1 MAGKRDAEKSY
12 PQRQILQMVVEYHY
26 KIEIKKYMN
35 QLQPTIEKIA
45 RNLNVHPI
53 HIRVFMSNFKKVQIE
68 EVESLFKKKKAD
80 ENPKPFVK
88 WVGGKRQL
96 LQQFRDLNLYP
107 PHEFNPETATY
118 FEPFVGGGA
127 MFFDLLP
134 KRAILSDMNSELVKT
149 YNVIKNDVSGLIKK
163 LKEHQKKNN
172 KEYFL
177 KVRAQ
182 DFKKLSDVDVAAR
195 FIYLNRTCFNGM
207 FRVNSSGQF
216 NVPFGDNKNPLICDE
231 DNLRKVHDAMKHT
244 NIFHQDYK
252 KVLEKAKKGD
262 FVYFD
267 PPYYPVSKTAAF
279 TSYTKEGFLEKEQA
293 ELRDTFVEL
302 HKRGCFVMLSNS
314 DTKFIND
321 LYSGLDKK
329 ITIHKVYASRA
340 VNSKASGRGKIKEV
354 VVINY

>member
-1 MAGKRDAEKSY
+1 MTQKIIQDMAVS
-12 PQRQILQMVVEYHY
+12 
-26 KIEIKKYMN
+26 
-35 QLQPTIEKIA
+35 
-45 RNLNVHPI
+45 LNIHPI
-53 HIRVFMSNFKKVQIE
+53 HLRVFMSNFKNVSAENIVSAYKE
-68 EVESLFKKKKAD
+68 FKD

-96 LQQFRDLNLYP
+96 LKQFRERDLYP
-107 PHEFNPETATY
+107 PYDFDPKTATY

-134 KRAILSDMNSELVKT
+134 KKAVLSDMNAELVTT
-149 YNVIKNDVSGLIKK
+149 YNVIKNDVEGLIKK
-163 LKEHQKKNN
+163 LKEYQKKNN

-207 FRVNSSGQF
+207 FRVNGSGQF

-231 DNLRKVHDAMKHT
+231 ENLRKAHDAMKYT
-244 NIFHQDYK
+244 KILHQDYG

-267 PPYYPVSKTAAF
+267 PPYCPVNATSSF
-279 TSYTKEGFLEKEQA
+279 TSYTKEGFLEKQQI
-293 ELRDTFVEL
+293 ELKDAFMEL
-302 HKRGCFVMLSNS
+302 HKRGCYVMLSNS
-314 DTKFIND
+314 DTPFINE
-321 LYSGLDKK
+321 LYSGLGKK
-329 ITIHKVYASRA
+329 IKIHTVDAGRSI
-340 VNSKASGRGKIKEV
+340 NSKGTGRGKIKEV